1 MRQRETKRQFGLKS
15 EPPQRLKAV
24 RQKRRSEAFITLT
37 SNFNKFKKQSQ
48 GIKMSLLF
56 GSALQFGDFR

>member
-24 RQKRRSEAFITLT
+24 RQKKRSEAFITLT

-48 GIKMSLLF
+48 GGLK
-56 GSALQFGDFR
+56 

>member
-24 RQKRRSEAFITLT
+24 RQKRRSEAFMLVLRAFILLKSHTR
-37 SNFNKFKKQSQ
+37 KF
-48 GIKMSLLF
+48 LV
-56 GSALQFGDFR
+56 